1 MFLFYWYLIT
11 CFCTVYQ
18 NTQITFIKD
27 SLLRA
32 IRKFTIKYLLNN
44 SNVIASDE
52 KLFEYLQKDQGLWLY
67 HKDDNDTFIQKR
79 INEFDIINKLLENK
93 TDILIKDTISFYN
106 ILTGIKFKKKKK
118 KESEQDDMDI
128 RQKIL

>member
-1 MFLFYWYLIT
+1 MLLQLSNDNLFAGEIE
-11 CFCTVYQ
+11 
-18 NTQITFIKD
+18 KD
-27 SLLRA
+27 
-32 IRKFTIKYLLNN
+32 N
-44 SNVIASDE
+44 
-52 KLFEYLQKDQGLWLY
+52 
-67 HKDDNDTFIQKR
+67 NDTFIQKR